1 MDALE
6 EKLGAFLSDPAAME
20 QVMNMAR
27 ALGLGTPP
35 EGSAAAPSR
44 DAASPA
50 PDTPPD
56 DPMLRTLLSA
66 VASAGAD
73 SGRENELF
81 RALRPYVRPERR
93 EKLER
98 AARVAR
104 LARIA
109 GAALRGL
116 EHPSGGG

>member
-1 MDALE
+1 MDGLE

-20 QVMNMAR
+20 QVMGMAR
-27 ALGLGTPP
+27 ALGLGPPP
-35 EGSAAAPSR
+35 ESGGSASAPPP
-44 DAASPA
+44 PA
-50 PDTPPD
+50 PDAAPD

-66 VASAGAD
+66 VALAGAD

-81 RALRPYVRPERR
+81 RALRPFVRPEKR
-93 EKLER
+93 EKLDR

-104 LARIA
+104 LAHIA

-116 EHPSGGG
+116 ENQSGGG